1 MNGDRLNII
10 FYKYT
15 ILFIIINAFFVFHE
29 SLYFA
34 LIPLG
39 VAIILLSFFSLDK
52 VLLLIVFLV
61 PFSVPLREFIPNLP
75 VDFYLPTEPLM
86 VGVLLVFIFKILYQ
100 RKFENRI
107 IRHPVSIAIAANLIW
122 ILITS
127 ITSTMPVVSLKFF
140 TARIWFVIAFYL
152 LGTQLFKNFENTKKF
167 IWLYVV
173 SFTAIIFYVLNRQ
186 YESGLFNQVAANYV
200 VSPFYSDHTSY
211 GAMLAMFIPVLLGF
225 EFASEYSSQTK
236 FLIFF
241 VLLIFLVAFIFS
253 YTRAAWISF
262 AGMIFIWLLIK
273 FKLKLR
279 TVLLIFTGLTTF
291 FFIYKSEIL
300 IKLSLNKQDSSKN
313 IEKHLESIANVTTDA
328 SNLERLNRWSCAI
341 RMFNER
347 PVFGWG
353 PGTYMFK
360 YAPFQLSYEK
370 TIISTNAADRG
381 NAHSEYIGPLAES
394 GALGMVTFIMILITT
409 VYTALKV
416 YLHSKKKEI
425 KMLSLCL
432 LLGLITYFIH
442 GLLNNFLDT
451 DKASVPFWGFIAI
464 IVAMDVYHTSE
475 EKNLNYK

>member
-1 MNGDRLNII
+1 
-10 FYKYT
+10 
-15 ILFIIINAFFVFHE
+15 
-29 SLYFA
+29 
-34 LIPLG
+34 
-39 VAIILLSFFSLDK
+39 
-52 VLLLIVFLV
+52 
-61 PFSVPLREFIPNLP
+61 
-75 VDFYLPTEPLM
+75 
-86 VGVLLVFIFKILYQ
+86 
-100 RKFENRI
+100 
-107 IRHPVSIAIAANLIW
+107 
-122 ILITS
+122 
-127 ITSTMPVVSLKFF
+127 MPVVSLKFF